1 LQALFFSRQI
11 GPLAKPDRY
20 ARARLG
26 PPTGH
31 PENSG
36 GAAEAPSATAAV
48 AVLSAERMRTAL
60 SSASS
65 TPAVLQRAL
74 SKGGAEVVE
83 VEGTAEVPDYNRR

>member
-1 LQALFFSRQI
+1 
-11 GPLAKPDRY
+11 
-20 ARARLG
+20 
-26 PPTGH
+26 
-31 PENSG
+31 
-36 GAAEAPSATAAV
+36 
-48 AVLSAERMRTAL
+48 MRTAL